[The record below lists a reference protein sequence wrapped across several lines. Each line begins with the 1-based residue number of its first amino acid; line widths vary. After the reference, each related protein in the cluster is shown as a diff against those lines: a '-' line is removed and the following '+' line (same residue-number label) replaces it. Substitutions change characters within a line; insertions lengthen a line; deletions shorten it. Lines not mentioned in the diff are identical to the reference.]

1 MKFFDCF
8 MYYDEDLIL
17 DIRLNT
23 LNDYIDKFVI
33 VEAKR
38 DHQGNEKKLNFQV
51 DNFKKFEKKII
62 YKVIETFPEKQT
74 DWERENFQRNF
85 IATGLNSAEEDDY
98 IIISDVDEIPDLSNL
113 KNNQKNRY
121 TVFEQ
126 KMFYYKIN
134 LLNKTTPIWFGSKMC
149 KKKYLKSP
157 QWLRNQKVKRHSFW
171 KFYKIKKWNV
181 IKNGGWHFSFL
192 MTPKRIKKKI
202 ESYAHSEFNTIN
214 FTELDNIKYSVEK
227 RIDIFHR
234 DMNYQKIDFDNSFPN
249 YIVNNKNKFKDWIL

>member
-1 MKFFDCF
+1 

-98 IIISDVDEIPDLSNL
+98 IIISDGVVSFCILLSHLLPFIPDPKLAD
-113 KNNQKNRY
+113 
-121 TVFEQ
+121 
-126 KMFYYKIN
+126 
-134 LLNKTTPIWFGSKMC
+134 LL
-149 KKKYLKSP
+149 
-157 QWLRNQKVKRHSFW
+157 V
-171 KFYKIKKWNV
+171 
-181 IKNGGWHFSFL
+181 
-192 MTPKRIKKKI
+192 
-202 ESYAHSEFNTIN
+202 
-214 FTELDNIKYSVEK
+214 
-227 RIDIFHR
+227 
-234 DMNYQKIDFDNSFPN
+234 
-249 YIVNNKNKFKDWIL
+249 